1 MNKWAAGISLA
12 LALVA
17 GAAATALV
25 QAEEAESPA
34 TRRAPTETGKE
45 LYMGY
50 CAVCHGVEGYGNG
63 PLAEAMILA
72 PSNLTTVSA
81 RHNGVFPRDKVADV
95 VRTGGAVLGHG
106 STAMPAWGL
115 YFAVKRQPEVARA
128 RINALVDYIESIQ
141 EK

>member
-12 LALVA
+12 LALAA
-17 GAAATALV
+17 GAAVTALV
-25 QAEEAESPA
+25 QAESPA
-34 TRRAPTETGKE
+34 ARPAATETGKE

-81 RHNGVFPRDKVADV
+81 RHNGTFPRDKVADV